1 MNKKLKYGDTRK
13 DGYRFGGS
21 STVTNKSGEK
31 KKIEKWYSPT
41 SFLKLVKASRTATNR
56 LRRENPEKYR
66 KQARDYKEA
75 NKEKYRSGRLK
86 REFGISIEDYNKK
99 LKRQGDGCAICK
111 KKCASGNHLSVDH
124 CHSSG
129 FIRGLLCNKC
139 NLGLGLFKD
148 DIILLVEAKKYLV
161 KHKKLSCIKQK
172 KSASRS
178 QAKSG
183 R

>member
-1 MNKKLKYGDTRK
+1 MNKKLKYGDARK

-56 LRRENPEKYR
+56 LRRDDPEKYR

-75 NKEKYRSGRLK
+75 NKDKYRSGRLK

-99 LKRQGDGCAICK
+99 LKRQGMDVPFVRRNVPLGTIYLWITAILV
-111 KKCASGNHLSVDH
+111 ALSVVSYATSAIWALD
-124 CHSSG
+124 SS
-129 FIRGLLCNKC
+129 RMTLS
-139 NLGLGLFKD
+139 
-148 DIILLVEAKKYLV
+148 YL
-161 KHKKLSCIKQK
+161 
-172 KSASRS
+172 
-178 QAKSG
+178 
-183 R
+183 